1 MSERWHMNRIG
12 FVNFWLYDEETF
24 SFADGKLLLRGQ
36 NGSGKSITTQSF
48 LPFIL
53 DGDRTPSRLDPF
65 GSSDRRM
72 EYYFLG
78 DGEKE
83 EATGYLFLEFRK
95 GNRYRTI
102 GIGQQAKRG
111 KPMSFWG
118 FILLDGRR
126 IGHDLRLY
134 REAGSVKIACTKQE
148 LKKLLGEENPFTEA
162 QKEYMALVNKY
173 IFGFP
178 RLELYEQFIRLLIK
192 VRAPKLSKEFKP
204 TKVYEILNDSLQTLS
219 DEDLRAMVDAME
231 KMDDIQERL
240 DGYRRSA
247 RDLQIIGNEYTKYNR
262 YMLAQKALAYLEER
276 RQADAAREQLEEG
289 RRELEES
296 GRLLEEA
303 KARSGELLEER
314 RLLEGE
320 REAIGVTGLE
330 EADEKLRQC
339 RGRIET
345 AAQEIA
351 GYEKRIEAH
360 RETMREYDA
369 DLREIRRRA
378 DTCRSQ
384 IDQCVS
390 YMEELQEDV
399 RFPGHE
405 ELVSFREIMA
415 DEERVRELK
424 RELEALCRR
433 TAEAAV
439 CLERLKETE
448 EKWERTSEAFAL
460 RAKEKDRAGVQLHEA
475 ELLED
480 RERDVLIEAYY
491 HLGQK
496 NQEFY
501 LDAETLGRLA
511 VLIGRYQ
518 DGTDFEPV
526 RRLTQAAL
534 TEKKK
539 LLEKALSGTRLEQSK
554 KEERLRSCEKEL
566 EAFEKTEEMEPPRR
580 QMAGET
586 RKRLREAGIPFLPF
600 YEAVDFAEGVSQEE
614 RDLLECQLSDAG
626 LLDALV
632 VSQKDRDRAVR
643 ILGEWSD
650 RLLQVE
656 DFRTKPFQKDGLPAG
671 AFEGEGTGEGPLLAA
686 VAEDPGLL
694 ERTRE
699 LLSCIGSGEG
709 FPIVL
714 RADGYFRH
722 GALEGY
728 SKPETEA
735 CYIGEAVR
743 REKKQ
748 ALIRQKQEELAGLQT
763 ELAAM
768 RQEIG
773 RLTER
778 GRLLDQEYEELPAF
792 GNLEQAVTL
801 REKCARSLGEAEASL
816 RKAEEEKE
824 LCGEEKKRQEQRVI
838 ACCGDLPYERSVPAY
853 REVRKQLGDYKEQT
867 ETLQAALMHLTV
879 ERNKEEA
886 KEQLFEKEEEA
897 VDREDFQK
905 RRVEREKK
913 EQSVQAERL
922 EEFLASP
929 ENREKAR
936 RLGEIREALRKNQ
949 EEGNELGKKQAVW
962 ESNVKRLEPELEG
975 RRILAAEKTER
986 ESRLR
991 GYFEEELELGLVF
1004 PGEGLGAAEAAKK
1017 AGELLGETERNRSV
1031 TDVVSNLDRIFHGHS
1046 GSLVTYGTFME
1057 ECFGG
1062 DTGEASVLRK
1072 RHRIVSYEQGKR
1084 VYFEEF
1090 CRRIR
1095 EKTEETELLI
1105 RQKDRELFENIL
1117 SDTLSRKLNARIAES
1132 RRWIQDMSALMRK
1145 LDTSMSLSFSLDW
1158 RAKTAEGEGELNTAE
1173 LEKLL
1178 NRDKELMTA
1187 EDIGRLSSHFRNRI
1201 YTVKQTA
1208 EENGDVV
1215 SYADLVREALD
1226 YRKWFEFRMY
1236 YYRNDENR
1244 KELTNGAFNRFSG
1257 GEKAMAMYVPLFA
1270 AVNAQYKKAERD
1282 DLPRMIALDEAFAG
1296 VDDKN
1301 IGSMFELV
1309 RKFDFDY
1316 IMNSQ
1321 VLWGCYASIP
1331 ALRIAELLRP
1341 ANSQVVTVIYYLWNG
1356 KQRIIEEQ

>member
-12 FVNFWLYDEETF
+12 FVNFWLYDEEVF

-48 LPFIL
+48 IPFIL

-83 EATGYLFLEFRK
+83 EATGYLFLEFCK

-111 KPMSFWG
+111 KPMGFWG
-118 FILLDGRR
+118 FVLLDGRR
-126 IGHDLRLY
+126 IGYDFQLY

-148 LKKLLGEENPFTEA
+148 LKKLLGEENPFTET
-162 QKEYMALVNKY
+162 QKEYMALVNKH

-178 RLELYEQFIRLLIK
+178 RIELYEQFIRLLIK

-204 TKVYEILNDSLQTLS
+204 TKVYEILNDSLQILS

-231 KMDDIQERL
+231 KMDDIQDRL

-247 RDLQIIGNEYTKYNR
+247 RALQIIGNEYTKYNR
-262 YMLAQKALAYLEER
+262 YMLAQKALAYLEEK
-276 RQADAAREQLEEG
+276 RQTDEAREQLEKEC
-289 RRELEES
+289 REFEES

-303 KARSGELLEER
+303 EKRSGELLEER
-314 RLLEGE
+314 KLLEGE
-320 REAIGVTGLE
+320 RDAIGVTGLE

-339 RGRIET
+339 RKRLEEVT
-345 AAQEIA
+345 REIA
-351 GYEKRIEAH
+351 GYEKRMETH
-360 RETMREYDA
+360 REAMREYDA
-369 DLREIRRRA
+369 DLRENRKK
-378 DTCRSQ
+378 
-384 IDQCVS
+384 IDGCQAEIDRCIS

-399 RFPGHE
+399 CFSGHE
-405 ELVSFREIMA
+405 EFASCRETMA
-415 DEERVRELK
+415 DGERIRELK
-424 RELEALCRR
+424 KELEALCQK
-433 TAEAAV
+433 ASEAAA
-439 CLERLKETE
+439 CLAKLEETE
-448 EKWERTSEAFAL
+448 KKWDQASEECSA
-460 RAKEKDRAGVQLHEA
+460 RAGEKAQAGEQLREA

-480 RERDVLIEAYY
+480 RERDGLIEAYY
-491 HLGQK
+491 HLEQE
-496 NQEFY
+496 NQEFH
-501 LDAETLGRLA
+501 LA
-511 VLIGRYQ
+511 QEELEQLTVLIGRFK
-518 DGTDFEPV
+518 DSADFEPV
-526 RRLTQAAL
+526 RKVTSAAL
-534 TEKKK
+534 ARKKRS
-539 LLEKALSGTRLEQSK
+539 LETALSEVRLGQSK
-554 KEERLRSCEKEL
+554 KEEQIQNCEKEL
-566 EAFEKTEEMEPPRR
+566 GALEKTEEMEPPRR
-580 QMAGET
+580 EMAGQA
-586 RKRLREAGIPFLPF
+586 RRRLKESGISFLPF
-600 YEAVDFAEGVSQEE
+600 YEAVDFAEGISQEE
-614 RDLLECQLSDAG
+614 KDLLECQLLDAG
-626 LLDALV
+626 LLDGLI
-632 VSQKDRDRAVR
+632 VSEKDYGRAVQ

-650 RLLQVE
+650 KLLCTEETGTAV
-656 DFRTKPFQKDGLPAG
+656 FGAG
-671 AFEGEGTGEGPLLAA
+671 DWHMLAA
-686 VAEDPGLL
+686 VAEDPGLRDKT
-694 ERTRE
+694 ER
-699 LLSCIGSGEG
+699 LLSGIGTGAAYPVV
-709 FPIVL
+709 F
-714 RADGYFRH
+714 RADGYFKH
-722 GALEGY
+722 GVLEGY
-728 SKPETEA
+728 SKAETEA

-743 REKKQ
+743 REKKR
-748 ALIRQKQEELAGLQT
+748 ALIERKQEELAGLRT
-763 ELAAM
+763 E
-768 RQEIG
+768 QEALKQRLG
-773 RLTER
+773 RLTEQI
-778 GRLLDQEYEELPAF
+778 RLLEKEYEELPSF
-792 GNLEQAVTL
+792 GNLEQAIVL
-801 REKCARSLGEAEASL
+801 RGKCARSLEAAEASL
-816 RKAEEEKE
+816 QKSEEEKE
-824 LCGEEKKRQEQRVI
+824 RCGEEKKRQEQKAIV
-838 ACCGDLPYERSVPAY
+838 CCRDLPYERSVSAY
-853 REVRKQLGDYKEQT
+853 GEILTLLREYKEQT
-867 ETLQAALMHLTV
+867 ELLQTAVMHLVV

-886 KEQLFEKEEEA
+886 KEQLLEKEEEA
-897 VDREDFQK
+897 VDREDIQK
-905 RRVEREKK
+905 KRAEREKK

-936 RLGEIREALRKNQ
+936 RLSELNEALRRNL
-949 EEGNELGKKQAVW
+949 EEETELGKRQAVW
-962 ESNVKRLEPELEG
+962 ESNVKRLEPQLQSRRLLVSEKTKREG
-975 RRILAAEKTER
+975 RLK
-986 ESRLR
+986 

-1004 PGEGLGAAEAAKK
+1004 SGEGRPVLETAKQAGA
-1017 AGELLGETERNRSV
+1017 LLGEAERNKSV

-1062 DTGEASVLRK
+1062 DGGEASVLRK

-1090 CRRIR
+1090 CKRIR

-1158 RAKTAEGEGELNTAE
+1158 RAKNAEGEGELNTAE

-1178 NRDKELMTA
+1178 NRDKELMTEA
-1187 EDIGRLSSHFRNRI
+1187 DVEKISSHFRNKI
-1201 YTVKQTA
+1201 YAVKQTA

-1226 YRKWFEFRMY
+1226 YRQWFEFRMY

-1244 KELTNGAFNRFSG
+1244 RELTNGAFNRFSG

-1301 IGSMFELV
+1301 ISSMFELV

-1356 KQRIIEEQ
+1356 KQKILEEQ